1 MVKLMGIVLAFA
13 GCTAVGFL
21 KASDLRQREKL
32 LLDFKELLLHI
43 STEISYFKEPL
54 PQIFERLSAEFCKD
68 GRGSDRETG
77 LLLRNCLTAY
87 RTEGVDMDRLW
98 KNAVDF
104 VYEDLPVTQRDTDIM
119 KKCGDFLGQSDF
131 AGQREHFLMLNHQL
145 DRQIEQAAREADTK
159 GKMYSRLG
167 ISAGTVLAIVLI

>member
-1 MVKLMGIVLAFA
+1 MVKLIGIMLAFL
-13 GCTAVGFL
+13 GCTALGFL
-21 KASDLRQREKL
+21 KASNLRHREKL
-32 LLDFKELLLHI
+32 LLDFKDLLLHI

-54 PQIFERLSAEFCKD
+54 PQIFERLSAERCESEE
-68 GRGSDRETG
+68 GVISETG

-87 RTEGVDMDRLW
+87 RTEGIDMDRLW

-104 VYEDLPVTQRDTDIM
+104 VYEDLPVTQRDVVVM

-131 AGQREHFLMLNHQL
+131 AGQQDHFLLLNHQL
-145 DRQIEQAAREADTK
+145 DRQIEQAAQSADTK

-167 ISAGTVLAIVLI
+167 LSAGAVLAIILI